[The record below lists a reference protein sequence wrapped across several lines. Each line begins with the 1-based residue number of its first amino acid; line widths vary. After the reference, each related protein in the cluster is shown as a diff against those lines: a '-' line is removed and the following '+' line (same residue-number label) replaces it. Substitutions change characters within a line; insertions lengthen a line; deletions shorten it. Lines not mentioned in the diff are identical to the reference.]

1 MDVIF
6 QNLALGLHHALTLNN
21 ILWVFI
27 GGLLGTVIGMLPGLG
42 PATGVAVLIPI
53 TYGMNPTTAL
63 ITMAA
68 VYYGAMFGGSR
79 ASIMIN
85 TPGDASAIVTC
96 FDGYPMT
103 KNGQAGK
110 ALAISAIASFIGGML
125 GVVMLIFLTLP
136 VANAALKFGPA
147 EMFSLMLFALTAT
160 VTLSQG
166 NILKGFI
173 AMAMGFMLSSIGID
187 PQTGILRYTFGIS
200 ELQDGIDFLVAMI
213 GLYAVAEVFKNYKD
227 INTQYKVDS
236 KTIGRVMISREELK
250 KCIMPML
257 RSSPLGFIVGVL
269 PGMGGTIA
277 TFMAYALEK
286 QLSKHPEKF
295 GKGVIEG
302 VAAPEAANNA
312 CSCGALVPL
321 LTLGIPGSGTTAVML
336 GALMML
342 GVRPGPILFQQ
353 HPEIA
358 WGVIASMIVGNI
370 ILIIINLP
378 LVVPLVQLL
387 RIPQRLMLP
396 LILGL
401 GFMGTY
407 FLNYS
412 AFDFILVSLFG
423 IGGYI
428 MSKLEIPIPP
438 MVLALILGS
447 TTEQSFRNAMTIS
460 NNSISIFF
468 TKPISMV
475 LIILAALSIVY
486 SVQRERKIAQKTSA
500 SSVRGV

>member
-6 QNLALGLHHALTLNN
+6 QNLALGLHQALTLNN

-53 TYGMNPTTAL
+53 TYGMNPATAL

-110 ALAISAIASFIGGML
+110 ALAISAIASFIGGMI

-166 NILKGFI
+166 NIMKGFI
-173 AMAMGFMLSSIGID
+173 AMTMGFMLSSIGID

-227 INTQYKVDS
+227 INMQYKVDS
-236 KTIGRVMISREELK
+236 KTIGRVMISKEELK

-257 RSSPLGFIVGVL
+257 RS
-269 PGMGGTIA
+269 
-277 TFMAYALEK
+277 
-286 QLSKHPEKF
+286 
-295 GKGVIEG
+295 
-302 VAAPEAANNA
+302 
-312 CSCGALVPL
+312 
-321 LTLGIPGSGTTAVML
+321 
-336 GALMML
+336 
-342 GVRPGPILFQQ
+342 
-353 HPEIA
+353 
-358 WGVIASMIVGNI
+358 
-370 ILIIINLP
+370 
-378 LVVPLVQLL
+378 
-387 RIPQRLMLP
+387 
-396 LILGL
+396 
-401 GFMGTY
+401 
-407 FLNYS
+407 
-412 AFDFILVSLFG
+412 
-423 IGGYI
+423 
-428 MSKLEIPIPP
+428 
-438 MVLALILGS
+438 
-447 TTEQSFRNAMTIS
+447 
-460 NNSISIFF
+460 
-468 TKPISMV
+468 
-475 LIILAALSIVY
+475 
-486 SVQRERKIAQKTSA
+486 
-500 SSVRGV
+500 